1 MARTWFSASH
11 DWRRESL
18 RTTLWVVPAVEV
30 ALAVGLFVVTYA
42 FDRAAY
48 RGDIAFPSWVNN
60 GSADAARQILI
71 GIAAAVI
78 TVVGLVFSIT
88 IVALTLASTQFGPR
102 MLRNFIRDRG
112 TQITLGTFVATFV
125 YAVLALGSVSHGPR
139 GDFVPHLCVTVALLL
154 VLADLGV
161 LIYFIHHVAGSIQL
175 PQVMAGIARDLTVA
189 VDAEVADDDAAR
201 RRQFA
206 GLSEAELLARLE
218 ERGAEVRAPTSGYLQ
233 FVAYSTLVDVAARA
247 DSVIRLLYRPGHF
260 VVEGLPLAPR
270 LASRSRAGGDP
281 SPRTVARDRCAPNA
295 LPGPHLRHRPAG
307 RDRDPRA
314 LAGGERHLHRTH
326 LHRLVGRRA
335 LQDLQPV
342 EPARERIVTLGG
354 TYGSSPP
361 SPATRDWSTGRS
373 TRSARRAA
381 GCRRS

>member
-1 MARTWFSASH
+1 MARTWFLASR

-42 FDRAAY
+42 LDRAAY
-48 RGDIAFPSWVNN
+48 RGDIAFPLWVNN

-201 RRQFA
+201 RRHVRRA
-206 GLSEAELLARLE
+206 LGSGAARPHGGARC
-218 ERGAEVRAPTSGYLQ
+218 RGARPDFGISPVRGVLDTGRHRGAGGQRHP
-233 FVAYSTLVDVAARA
+233 AALPSRA
-247 DSVIRLLYRPGHF
+247 LRGGRPPIG
-260 VVEGLPLAPR
+260 PR

-335 LQDLQPV
+335 VQDLQPV
-342 EPARERIVTLGG
+342 EPAANA
-354 TYGSSPP
+354 S
-361 SPATRDWSTGRS
+361 
-373 TRSARRAA
+373 
-381 GCRRS
+381 